1 MLKQFKEF
9 RHTPIATTW
18 YLALFMGWVGG
29 EDKALYL
36 VLVAVLYGIYL
47 HFAEAEA
54 EVKVYESFMKEVTMK
69 SVKTSAAIF
78 SFAVLALR
86 PVTPNYAFPIASLT
100 AMGFVAFRDNY
111 LIKAPPAESE
121 QDKSVPTEKKASK
134 KKESKK
140 QK

>member
-9 RHTPIATTW
+9 RHAPIATTW

-36 VLVAVLYGIYL
+36 ILVAVLYGIFL
-47 HFAEAEA
+47 HFAEKEA
-54 EVKVYESFMKEVTMK
+54 EVKIYENFMKELTMK

-86 PVTPNYAFPIASLT
+86 PVAPNYAFPIASLI
-100 AMGFVAFRDNY
+100 AMGFVAYRDNV
-111 LIKAPPAESE
+111 LIKAPPTPVDHDTSTTKE
-121 QDKSVPTEKKASK
+121 KASPK